1 MQRYLHE
8 HFLSKDH
15 DGLINDVEINFVDKT
30 DPSDPT
36 RKEEFQR
43 TKLKTLAP
51 YGLNVEECHL
61 SGSFK
66 FAHFNYLAMYYVRK
80 CQFLNKFY
88 FDKALKNKNN
98 VCISSPFLKVIHYLV
113 CLSVAAFE

>member
-15 DGLINDVEINFVDKT
+15 NGLINDVEINFVDKT

-51 YGLNVEECHL
+51 YGLNVEE
-61 SGSFK
+61 
-66 FAHFNYLAMYYVRK
+66 
-80 CQFLNKFY
+80 
-88 FDKALKNKNN
+88 
-98 VCISSPFLKVIHYLV
+98 
-113 CLSVAAFE
+113 